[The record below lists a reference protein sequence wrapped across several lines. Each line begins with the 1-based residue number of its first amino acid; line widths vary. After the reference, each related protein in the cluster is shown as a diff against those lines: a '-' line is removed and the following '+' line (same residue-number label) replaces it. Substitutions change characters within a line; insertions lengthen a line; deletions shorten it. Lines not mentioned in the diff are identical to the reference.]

1 MKVSIDMAKDV
12 DTSFRHPLPGG
23 LSLLSMDFT
32 SKGISWADNICQKWG
47 SICVDNILSQEPC
60 KYVGV
65 FGEHFRRMLDEVCK
79 KSRLGFDDLNASIN
93 GMNHVAHCDE
103 DSNCET
109 SENLDENL
117 GSHCSDAVLSAR
129 MNHVAQCVED
139 LNSATSENSEEN
151 LSSDCFDA
159 GARTIECLDGLSRE
173 KEEEEEEEEEEEGI
187 VHDIVDLH
195 MESTEDFEDVNI
207 KDIMDDIETSKL
219 VSISQPACNKVSYK
233 RKFRHAFYSKIIS
246 AKKDKDDIEACFTN
260 NVMKKQDM
268 LGNAASE
275 ISLQQSFE
283 ADWEIL

>member
-12 DTSFRHPLPGG
+12 DPSFRHPLPGG

-93 GMNHVAHCDE
+93 GMNHVAHCVE

-109 SENLDENL
+109 LEDLDENL
-117 GSHCSDAVLSAR
+117 GSYCSDAGAR

-139 LNSATSENSEEN
+139 LNSATTEN
-151 LSSDCFDA
+151 LDEILGSCCSDA
-159 GARTIECLDGLSRE
+159 GARTMECLDGLSRE
-173 KEEEEEEEEEEEGI
+173 KEEEEGI
-187 VHDIVDLH
+187 VHDIVDLN
-195 MESTEDFEDVNI
+195 MESIEDFEDVNI
-207 KDIMDDIETSKL
+207 KDILDDIETSEL
-219 VSISQPACNKVSYK
+219 VWISQPACNKVSYK
-233 RKFRHAFYSKIIS
+233 TKFRHAFYSKIIS

-260 NVMKKQDM
+260 NV

-275 ISLQQSFE
+275 ISWQKSFE

>member
-1 MKVSIDMAKDV
+1 MAKDV

-65 FGEHFRRMLDEVCK
+65 FGEHVRRMLDEVCK
-79 KSRLGFDDLNASIN
+79 KSRLDFDDLNASIN
-93 GMNHVAHCDE
+93 GMNHVAHCVE

-109 SENLDENL
+109 LENLDENL
-117 GSHCSDAVLSAR
+117 GSQCSDTVVSAR

-139 LNSATSENSEEN
+139 LNSATSANSEEI
-151 LSSDCFDA
+151 LGSDCSDA

-173 KEEEEEEEEEEEGI
+173 EEEEEEGI
-187 VHDIVDLH
+187 VHDIVDLY
-195 MESTEDFEDVNI
+195 MESIEDFEDVNI
-207 KDIMDDIETSKL
+207 KDILDDIETSKL
-219 VSISQPACNKVSYK
+219 VSISQPAPNKVSYK

-246 AKKDKDDIEACFTN
+246 AKKDKDDIEACFT
-260 NVMKKQDM
+260 KQDM
-268 LGNAASE
+268 LENAASE